1 MIVGVTGGI
10 GSGKTT
16 ACKVFNILGIPV
28 FLTDVAARI
37 LMDSDEDIKETL
49 NSITGIDL
57 YKTGTLNREV
67 LANLIFVNR
76 TLLEKVNNIVHPHV
90 FRNFKAWA
98 RLQKASYVIM
108 ESAILF
114 ESGAKDI
121 VDISISVIAP
131 VEERIQRVSQRNR
144 FTIKQIQ
151 DRIASQITDEERIKL
166 SDYVI
171 YNSEKDMIIPAIIE
185 IHNKISGSI

>member
-1 MIVGVTGGI
+1 MILGVTGGI

-16 ACKVFNILGIPV
+16 ACKVFNILGIPS
-28 FLTDVAARI
+28 FMTDVAARI

-67 LANLIFVNR
+67 LANMIFVNK
-76 TLLEKVNNIVHPHV
+76 TLLEKVNHIVHPLV

-98 RLQKASYVIM
+98 ALQKAPYVIM

-114 ESGAKDI
+114 ESGAKSI
-121 VDISISVIAP
+121 VDKSLSVIAP

-144 FTIKQIQ
+144 FSIKQIQ
-151 DRIASQITDEERIKL
+151 DRIANQITDEERIKL

-185 IHNKISGSI
+185 IHNDILRSI

>member
-28 FLTDVAARI
+28 FMTDAAARI
-37 LMDSDEDIKETL
+37 LMDTDEDIKETL
-49 NSITGIDL
+49 NSIAGIDL
-57 YKTGTLNREV
+57 YKTGALNREV
-67 LANLIFVNR
+67 LANLIFVNKS
-76 TLLEKVNNIVHPHV
+76 LLEKVNHIVHPLV
-90 FRNFKAWA
+90 FRNFKTWVG
-98 RLQKASYVIM
+98 LQKTPYVIM

-114 ESGAKDI
+114 ESGAKNI
-121 VDISISVIAP
+121 VDKTVSVIAP

-144 FTIKQIQ
+144 FSIKQIQ

-171 YNSEKDMIIPAIIE
+171 YNSEADMIIPAIIE
-185 IHNKISGSI
+185 IHNDILRSI